1 MLSEE
6 TTLLKI
12 YSLFV
17 LADGKWTPSIKEN
30 LDEIAKSLK
39 VNENE
44 ANEIYGDSRASV
56 WSSLPDVNLSDD
68 YSFEVISEIEDV
80 LNMGPF
86 WLRDTSNSKSYKSE
100 RANVLWNMVLLGYD
114 DGKYSGPEKKVIEH
128 LAIKWKIKPII
139 LTEFMD
145 TAETLKMLE
154 RQKDWIKTTQQEY
167 DEISKQLEIVDQ
179 NIKTMLDNARITIFG
194 VNDII

>member
-17 LADGKWTPSIKEN
+17 LVDGKWTPSIKEN

-39 VNENE
+39 VNKNE

-56 WSSLPDVNLSDD
+56 WSSLPEVNLSDD
-68 YSFEVISEIEDV
+68 YSFEVISEIEDT

-86 WLRDTSNSKSYKSE
+86 WLRDAGNSKSYKSE
-100 RANVLWNMVLLGYD
+100 QADVLWNMVLLGYD
-114 DGKYSGPEKKVIEH
+114 DGKYSDSEKKVIEH
-128 LAIKWKIKPII
+128 FAIKWKIKPIV

-154 RQKDWIKTTQQEY
+154 RQKDWLKTTQQSY
-167 DEISKQLEIVDQ
+167 DEISKQLKVVDQ
-179 NIKTMLDNARITIFG
+179 NIKRMLDNARATISE
-194 VNDII
+194 VDII

>member
-17 LADGKWTPSIKEN
+17 LVDGKWTPSIKEN

-39 VNENE
+39 VNKKE

-56 WSSLPDVNLSDD
+56 WSSLPEVNLSDD
-68 YSFEVISEIEDV
+68 YSFEVISEIEDT

-86 WLRDTSNSKSYKSE
+86 WLRDAGNSKSYKSE
-100 RANVLWNMVLLGYD
+100 QADVLWNMVLLGYD
-114 DGKYSGPEKKVIEH
+114 DGKYSDSEKKVIEH
-128 LAIKWKIKPII
+128 FAIKWKIKPIV

-154 RQKDWIKTTQQEY
+154 RQKDWLKTTQQSY
-167 DEISKQLEIVDQ
+167 DEISKQLKVVDQ
-179 NIKTMLDNARITIFG
+179 NIKRMLDNARATISE
-194 VNDII
+194 VDII

>member
-1 MLSEE
+1 
-6 TTLLKI
+6 
-12 YSLFV
+12 
-17 LADGKWTPSIKEN
+17 
-30 LDEIAKSLK
+30 
-39 VNENE
+39 
-44 ANEIYGDSRASV
+44 
-56 WSSLPDVNLSDD
+56 
-68 YSFEVISEIEDV
+68 
-80 LNMGPF
+80 MGPF